1 MKHSVKNWLGFMLLG
16 IFMLGINYCIFKF
29 ANKFYP
35 LFFLLSI
42 GFVGSAFGAMIF
54 PAAEP
59 EPGLLTAKDRNESSA
74 KKTKGYKKVMWFVFG
89 IGFAAIGYYI
99 MKQKGVNI

>member
-1 MKHSVKNWLGFMLLG
+1 
-16 IFMLGINYCIFKF
+16 MLGINYCIFKI

-42 GFVGSAFGAMIF
+42 GFVGSAIEAIIF

-59 EPGLLTAKDRNESSA
+59 APDLLTAKERNESSA
-74 KKTKGYKKVMWFVFG
+74 RKTKGYKKVMWFVFG
-89 IGFAAIGYYI
+89 IAFAAIGFYI
-99 MKQKGVNI
+99 VKQMGVKI